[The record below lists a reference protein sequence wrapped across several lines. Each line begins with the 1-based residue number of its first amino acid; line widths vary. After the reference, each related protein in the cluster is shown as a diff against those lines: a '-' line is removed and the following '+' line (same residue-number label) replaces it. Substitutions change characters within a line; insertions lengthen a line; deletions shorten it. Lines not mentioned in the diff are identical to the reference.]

1 MTGTD
6 QQPRLNWATLVF
18 LAAPTAYF
26 LAFVHEFAY
35 ASVFA
40 YPSSFITI
48 QIAAI
53 VQAIV
58 GLLGAAASLYI
69 YFALFYFGIKRGGL
83 RGVLGFRLAFLW
95 GSLIVTFGIV
105 RIYAKHPGE
114 WILYAVLFL
123 LYPVLNLILPL
134 LIHRKVNGLEAKFQ
148 VDEANEDATPSLVTR
163 AVALAGRQLSFLI
176 ALLALLTLFSYSL
189 GRADAMDST
198 SYLVTTFEGQ
208 QMIVLRT
215 YGNEVIM
222 MPKSHPEDRLSG
234 KYVVTFISD
243 AHPLV
248 AEAQDVG
255 PLVRDCQILIG
266 CH

>member
-1 MTGTD
+1 MSD
-6 QQPRLNWATLVF
+6 ASQQPRLNWATLVF

-26 LAFVHEFAY
+26 IAFVHEYAY
-35 ASVFA
+35 ASVFG

-95 GSLIVTFGIV
+95 GSLIVAFGV
-105 RIYAKHPGE
+105 TRIYAKHPSE
-114 WILYAVLFL
+114 WIPYAVLFL
-123 LYPVLNLILPL
+123 LYPVLLLVLPL
-134 LIHRKVNGLEAKFQ
+134 VIHRKVKGLEAKFQ
-148 VDEANEDATPSLVTR
+148 ADEANEDATPSLVSR

-176 ALLALLTLFSYSL
+176 ALLALLILFSYSL

-198 SYLVTTFEGQ
+198 SYLVATFEGQ
-208 QMIVLRT
+208 QMLVLRT
-215 YGNEVIM
+215 YGNEIIM
-222 MPKSHPEDRLSG
+222 TPKSHPKDRLSR
-234 KYVVTFISD
+234 KFVVTFISD
-243 AHPLV
+243 AHPFV